1 MSQVDLRG
9 FRYDLEPL
17 LCKQQWQLDALQ
29 AKLAALDK
37 AVGGAERECARA
49 RDMVE
54 TCAGGLRR
62 AGGAVLDPAA
72 YSRALAYLAALQA
85 DLGQNKLRLERLR
98 LDRAALLDACLQ
110 AQRKVDVTSA
120 HKDECMKEYV
130 LAEQNRLSSEV
141 DRDWLARASHGS
153 AAAAVGR
160 MAGEGGE

>member
-37 AVGGAERECARA
+37 AVGGAERECTRA
-49 RDMVE
+49 RDIVE

-62 AGGAVLDPAA
+62 TGGAVLDPAA

-130 LAEQNRLSSEV
+130 LTEQNRLSSEV
-141 DRDWLARASHGS
+141 DRDWLARASHRS
-153 AAAAVGR
+153 AAAAVGG
-160 MAGEGGE
+160 MVGEGGE

>member
-17 LCKQQWQLDALQ
+17 LCKQQWQVDALQ

-37 AVGGAERECARA
+37 TIGGAEHECAEA
-49 RDMVE
+49 RDMVD

-62 AGGAVLDPAA
+62 TGGAVLDPAA

-85 DLGQNKLRLERLR
+85 DLGQKKVRLERLR
-98 LDRAALLDACLQ
+98 LDRAALLDAYLQ

-130 LAEQNRLSSEV
+130 LTEQNRLSSEV
-141 DRDWLARASHGS
+141 DRDWLARASHRR
-153 AAAAVGR
+153 AAAVVGV
-160 MAGEGGE
+160 AGEGGE